1 MRYWAAIWYT
11 HGFDSIV
18 SYDIS
23 NYQKKIH
30 CPPTRGFAPP
40 IFIISIFEE
49 NGGSYKKFIETKVV
63 EDKKLNSGYSIPQ
76 HAISTNNDSMNVLS
90 F

>member
-11 HGFDSIV
+11 LGFDSIV
-18 SYDIS
+18 SYDTS
-23 NYQKKIH
+23 NYQKIIH
-30 CPPTRGFAPP
+30 CHPLGGLPP